1 MNSNL
6 SKNRFS
12 PWREKKSDSDD
23 NGNFSY
29 LPKVVELNTGPT
41 CNLSCSFCPRADGWT
56 EDGDYFQISFA
67 TKIAEELEKMNFGGL
82 IQFTGYGEPLQHP
95 QIFDLIEVFSRRN
108 MKVEITTN
116 GTYLKREVAKKL
128 AKSGLAFLRV
138 SLYNHPRQIR
148 IFEKRLNGIPFEKI
162 ILMKR
167 WDPEKFDTKTNRA
180 GFFKEFSLNDLDK
193 KRPCNYPF
201 YHMLINHTGEVY
213 LCPQDWSLK
222 YSLGNVKRTSINKI
236 WMSKKYQKYR
246 NILASNRA
254 IKPCTD
260 CNADGLVYHNQSR
273 LSWISKFSG

>member
-1 MNSNL
+1 
-6 SKNRFS
+6 
-12 PWREKKSDSDD
+12 
-23 NGNFSY
+23 
-29 LPKVVELNTGPT
+29 
-41 CNLSCSFCPRADGWT
+41 
-56 EDGDYFQISFA
+56 
-67 TKIAEELEKMNFGGL
+67 
-82 IQFTGYGEPLQHP
+82 
-95 QIFDLIEVFSRRN
+95 
-108 MKVEITTN
+108 
-116 GTYLKREVAKKL
+116 
-128 AKSGLAFLRV
+128 
-138 SLYNHPRQIR
+138 
-148 IFEKRLNGIPFEKI
+148 
-162 ILMKR
+162 MKR

-180 GFFKEFSLNDLDK
+180 GFFKEFSQNDLDK

-222 YSLGNVKRTSINKI
+222 YSLGNVKRTSIKKI